1 MTQIIAFAGEKQ
13 SGKNTSC
20 NFLLALKLIQSGSSK
35 KVKIDD
41 DGKLL
46 VSDLYGEKPDNKLEL
61 FAFEDF
67 VNQDLFFSQNKSC
80 VIYSFANKLKKIS
93 CELFNIPKELAFG
106 NDAQKNTIVPHL
118 LWENMPGVI
127 THKMVSS
134 FMVGI
139 NPPIK
144 TANDYIEYDK
154 DFTDVFK
161 FIIHKPGPMTVR
173 EFLQYFGTNICRSM
187 YKNVWIDATLNQIE
201 SDAPDLAL
209 ISDARFDNELLEIKK
224 RGGIV
229 IGLKR
234 TIDNSKN
241 KHASEIINFDLCDAV
256 IDNSN
261 MTISEQNETIY
272 RKLIELGCNAVPKG
286 LI

>member
-106 NDAQKNTIVPHL
+106 NDVQKNTVVPHL
-118 LWENMPGVI
+118 LWENMPGLRDEP
-127 THKMVSS
+127 KRKKWS
-134 FMVGI
+134 
-139 NPPIK
+139 
-144 TANDYIEYDK
+144 
-154 DFTDVFK
+154 
-161 FIIHKPGPMTVR
+161 GPMTVR

>member
-106 NDAQKNTIVPHL
+106 NDVQKNTVVPHL

-127 THKMVSS
+127 Y
-134 FMVGI
+134 
-139 NPPIK
+139 P
-144 TANDYIEYDK
+144 YLYDSCSK
-154 DFTDVFK
+154 NHHGAALKEFVKEFYP
-161 FIIHKPGPMTVR
+161 HNPGPMTVR

-201 SDAPDLAL
+201 NESPDLAL
-209 ISDARFDNELLEIKK
+209 ISDARFDNELIEIKN

-241 KHASEIINFDLCDAV
+241 KHTSEIINFDLCDAV